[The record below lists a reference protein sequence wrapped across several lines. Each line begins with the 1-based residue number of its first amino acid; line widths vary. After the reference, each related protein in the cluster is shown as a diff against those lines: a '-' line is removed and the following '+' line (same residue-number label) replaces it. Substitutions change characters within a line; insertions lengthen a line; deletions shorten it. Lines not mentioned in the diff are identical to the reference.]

1 MADVQTQGAD
11 TKLSSKTKAAMV
23 IISLGPERAARLYQY
38 LKDDEVEAL
47 TVEVASIQQVDAD
60 KINMALSEFYE
71 LCLAQKYVSEGG
83 IDYARSVLE
92 RAYGSPKAMQ
102 LISRITDSLHAHS
115 FEFLKKA
122 DPKHLLS
129 FIQYEHPQTIAL
141 ILLYTT
147 AEQAA
152 AILAELPRE
161 KQIDVARRI
170 AVMDRTSPEI
180 VKEVENLLETK
191 LSSVVSAN
199 FTEVGG
205 VKSIAEILNRVDRS
219 TEKYIL
225 DEFNKMD
232 PELTEEV
239 KRRLFVFED
248 IIYIDSRGIQRFLRD
263 VNTKELVV
271 ALKGANKQVSDL
283 IYQNMTKRMQ
293 DTIKEEIEFL
303 GPVRMSEVEEAQ
315 QKIVQVI
322 RRLEEANEIVIGRG
336 GKDDVLV

>member
-1 MADVQTQGAD
+1 MPKAASES
-11 TKLSSKTKAAMV
+11 KLDNKTKAALV

-38 LKDDEVEAL
+38 LKDDEVETL

-60 KINMALSEFYE
+60 KINSTLSEFYE
-71 LCLAQKYVSEGG
+71 LCLAQKYISEGG
-83 IDYARSVLE
+83 IDYAKQVLE
-92 RAYGSPKAMQ
+92 KAYGTSKATQ
-102 LISRITDSLHAHS
+102 LINRITDSLHAHS

-129 FIQYEHPQTIAL
+129 FIQHEHPQTIAL

-147 AEQAA
+147 PDQAA

-180 VKEVENLLETK
+180 IKQVETLLETK
-191 LSSVVSAN
+191 LSSVVSDN

-205 VKSIAEILNRVDRS
+205 IKAIAEILNRVDRG

-232 PELTEEV
+232 PELSEEV

-248 IIYIDSRGIQRFLRD
+248 IIYLDSRSIQRVLRD
-263 VNTKELVV
+263 VNTKDLVV
-271 ALKGANKQVSDL
+271 ALKGANKDVTNL

-303 GPVRMSEVEEAQ
+303 GPIRLSEVEEAQ
-315 QKIVQVI
+315 QKIVQII
-322 RRLEEANEIVIGRG
+322 RKLEESNEIVIGRG
-336 GKDDVLV
+336 GKDEILV

>member
-1 MADVQTQGAD
+1 MQQPTTETA
-11 TKLSSKTKAAMV
+11 LSSRTKAALV

-38 LKDDEVEAL
+38 LKDEEVETL
-47 TVEVASIQQVDAD
+47 TVEVASIQQVDSG
-60 KINMALSEFYE
+60 KIDAALSEFYE
-71 LCLAQKYVSEGG
+71 LCLAQKYISDGG
-83 IDYARSVLE
+83 IDYAKKVLE
-92 RAYGSPKAMQ
+92 KAYGNAKAMQ

-147 AEQAA
+147 SEQAA

-191 LSSVVSAN
+191 CSTVVSDH
-199 FTEVGG
+199 FTEIGG
-205 VKSIAEILNRVDRS
+205 VKSIAEILNRVDRA

-232 PELTEEV
+232 PELSEEV

-248 IIYIDSRGIQRFLRD
+248 IIYLDSRGIQRFLRE

-271 ALKGANKQVSDL
+271 ALKGANKDVSNL
-283 IYQNMTKRMQ
+283 IFQNMTKRMQ
-293 DTIKEEIEFL
+293 DTIKEEIQFL
-303 GPVRMSEVEEAQ
+303 GPVRLSEVEEAQ

-322 RRLEEANEIVIGRG
+322 RKLEEANEIVIGRG
-336 GKDDVLV
+336 GKDEILV

>member
-1 MADVQTQGAD
+1 MATTGAAEA
-11 TKLSSKTKAAMV
+11 KLTNKTKAAMV

-38 LKDDEVEAL
+38 LKDEEVEAL

-60 KINMALSEFYE
+60 RINMALSEFYE
-71 LCLAQKYVSEGG
+71 LCVAQKYVSEGG
-83 IDYARSVLE
+83 IDYARNVLE
-92 RAYGSPKAMQ
+92 KAYGSAKAMQ
-102 LISRITDSLHAHS
+102 LISRITESLHAHS

-129 FIQYEHPQTIAL
+129 FIQSEHPQTIAL

-147 AEQAA
+147 PEQAA

-191 LSSVVSAN
+191 LSTVVSAN

-205 VKSIAEILNRVDRS
+205 VKSIAEILNRVDRA

-225 DEFNKMD
+225 DEFNKTD

-263 VNTKELVV
+263 VNTKDLVV
-271 ALKGANKQVSDL
+271 ALKGANKNVSDL
-283 IYQNMTKRMQ
+283 IFQNMTKRMQ

-303 GPVRMSEVEEAQ
+303 GPVRLSEVEEAQ
-315 QKIVQVI
+315 QKIVQSI
-322 RRLEEANEIVIGRG
+322 RKLEEANEIVIGRG